1 MCVLRPLHLVV
12 AIVFIT
18 RRVVGVV
25 VVVLLL
31 LLSLMLLHSFRDCCA
46 RVGNFSFSCAV
57 C

>member
-1 MCVLRPLHLVV
+1 MAMCVLRPLHLVV

-18 RRVVGVV
+18 RCVVGVV

-31 LLSLMLLHSFRDCCA
+31 RLMLLHSFRDCCA

>member
-1 MCVLRPLHLVV
+1 MAMCVLPPLHLVV

-18 RRVVGVV
+18 RCVVGVV

-31 LLSLMLLHSFRDCCA
+31 RLMLLHSFRDCCA